1 MTRVTFILLT
11 MVLLTYAPDPSW
23 ILLPEGPDLK
33 KQINQDR
40 DSLRISG
47 NFHTVTIQLH
57 IPSLV

>member
-47 NFHTVTIQLH
+47 NFHTVTI
-57 IPSLV
+57 